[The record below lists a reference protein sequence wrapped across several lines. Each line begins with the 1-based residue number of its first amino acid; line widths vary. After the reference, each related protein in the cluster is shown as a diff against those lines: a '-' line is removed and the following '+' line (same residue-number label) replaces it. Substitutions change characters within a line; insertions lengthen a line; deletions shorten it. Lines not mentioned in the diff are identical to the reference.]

1 MMTSNTRFSLIK
13 GAGQVAYR
21 LLERMSERSYRAYRV
36 QLATRYGI

>member
-1 MMTSNTRFSLIK
+1 MKTFTSRFPLIK
-13 GAGQVAYR
+13 RAGQVAYR